1 MNRALLQRA
10 LDALTAA
17 RDSVSNELGGY
28 IEHPANARVIA
39 CLQDDLA
46 KADDSIAEL
55 RDALAVGGTPSPGE
69 PVHQWRKRGTA
80 QWWDG
85 YADHEDGGGP
95 YEARTLYTHAI
106 PPGFV
111 LVPAEVFDWLMGEN
125 GEFECNPSRY
135 FRGKAPPYWWRSELR
150 RRIAASPKASH
161 AIPPDVQRNANR
173 YEWLRTHEVDSY
185 LACGRL
191 EKLDAEIDAA
201 MTAPKVTP

>member
-1 MNRALLQRA
+1 MNRDLLQRA

-28 IEHPANARVIA
+28 IDHPANARVIA

-46 KADDSIAEL
+46 KADASISEL
-55 RDALAVGGTPSPGE
+55 RDALAVGDTPAPVE
-69 PVHQWRKRGTA
+69 P
-80 QWWDG
+80 
-85 YADHEDGGGP
+85 
-95 YEARTLYTHAI
+95 AI

-111 LVPAEVFDWLMGEN
+111 LVSAEVFDWLMGEN
-125 GEFECNPSRY
+125 GEFECDPSRY